1 MSQKMKNSKTTN
13 PTPIQ
18 QNNGQ
23 YFDVLAGGTALTA
36 VPSVVCAWLFGS
48 SKIGV
53 VQPGSDIDV
62 GVLFSQMPDLAELL
76 LVVGIL
82 EDSFGGGQVD
92 LVTLNDAAPVLRFE
106 AISGRRIFCRDEA
119 QFAAFFSLTA
129 REYEEAMAYLTRGL
143 RYRREA
149 MAHQPAK
156 H

>member
-1 MSQKMKNSKTTN
+1 MKSSKTT
-13 PTPIQ
+13 TPALTQ
-18 QNNGQ
+18 LHNGLQ
-23 YFDVLAGGTALTA
+23 FDVLAGSAALVD

-48 SKIGV
+48 SKAGIA
-53 VQPGSDIDV
+53 QLGSDIDI
-62 GVLFSQMPDLAELL
+62 GVLFSHTPDLTEML
-76 LVVGIL
+76 LVVGLL
-82 EDSFGGGQVD
+82 EDSFGVGQVD
-92 LVTLNDAAPVLRFE
+92 LVVLNDAAPVLRFE

-156 H
+156 Q